1 MKKIL
6 TGVLA
11 LLMGAS
17 VAMAQTSSTT
27 QEKTKAEHR
36 TDKPG
41 QKAQRPAL
49 DSTGKPMKKDGSPDK
64 RFKENKE
71 TKETKAQGPLKKDG
85 TPDKRFKENKE
96 AKTEGP
102 KKQDGTPDKRFKE
115 NKEDKGKKAEA
126 KKA

>member
-17 VAMAQTSSTT
+17 VTMAQTPAK
-27 QEKTKAEHR
+27 QEKAKAEHR
-36 TDKPG
+36 SEKPD

-49 DSTGKPMKKDGSPDK
+49 DSAGKPMKKDGTADK

-71 TKETKAQGPLKKDG
+71 TKETKVQGPVKKDG

-96 AKTEGP
+96 TKAEGP

-115 NKEDKGKKAEA
+115 NKEKKAEE

>member
-11 LLMGAS
+11 LFMGAS
-17 VAMAQTSSTT
+17 VAMAQTPAT
-27 QEKTKAEHR
+27 QQAPAKAEHR
-36 TDKPG
+36 SEKPG

-49 DSTGKPMKKDGSPDK
+49 DSTSGKPVKKDGTPDK

-71 TKETKAQGPLKKDG
+71 TKENKAQGPVKKDG

-102 KKQDGTPDKRFKE
+102 KKADGTPDKRFKE
-115 NKEDKGKKAEA
+115 NKEKKAEA

>member
-17 VAMAQTSSTT
+17 VAMAQTPAK
-27 QEKTKAEHR
+27 QEKAKAAHR
-36 TDKPG
+36 SEKPD

-49 DSTGKPMKKDGSPDK
+49 DSAGKPIKKDGTADK
-64 RFKENKE
+64 RFKENKPAKD
-71 TKETKAQGPLKKDG
+71 TARGPLKKDG

-96 AKTEGP
+96 AKAEGP

-115 NKEDKGKKAEA
+115 NKEKKAA
-126 KKA
+126 

>member
-1 MKKIL
+1 MNMKKIL

-17 VAMAQTSSTT
+17 VTMAQTPAK
-27 QEKTKAEHR
+27 QEKAKAAHR
-36 TDKPG
+36 SEKPD

-49 DSTGKPMKKDGSPDK
+49 DSVGKPMKKDGTADK
-64 RFKENKE
+64 RFKENKPVKD
-71 TKETKAQGPLKKDG
+71 TARGPLKKDG

-96 AKTEGP
+96 AKAEGP

-115 NKEDKGKKAEA
+115 NKEKKAAE